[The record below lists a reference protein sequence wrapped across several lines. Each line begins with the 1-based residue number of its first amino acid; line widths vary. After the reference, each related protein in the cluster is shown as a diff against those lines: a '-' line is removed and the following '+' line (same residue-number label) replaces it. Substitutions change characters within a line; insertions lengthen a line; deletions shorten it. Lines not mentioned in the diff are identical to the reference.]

1 MARSQ
6 VTTDHEKIRN
16 WVESKG
22 GCPARVKATG
32 DKNDPGLIRIDFP
45 GFSGKESLEP
55 IPWDEFFEK
64 FDETGLAFI
73 YQDGPNTR
81 FNKLVKRETVE
92 QKSRS
97 SARKRGTGSR
107 KSRTTSRSRAT
118 AQSRSARKR
127 STRPRQAR
135 KQSTG
140 QARKRATAKRS
151 TQKRATTKRRV
162 QR

>member
-6 VTTDHEKIRN
+6 ATTDHEKIRK

-22 GCPARVKATG
+22 GCPARVKGTG
-32 DKNDPGLIRIDFP
+32 NKNDPGLIRIDFP
-45 GFSGKESLEP
+45 GFSGKDTLEP
-55 IPWDEFFEK
+55 ISWDEFFEK
-64 FDETGLAFI
+64 FDEAGLAFV

-92 QKSRS
+92 EKSRTS
-97 SARKRGTGSR
+97 TRKRGTGSR
-107 KSRTTSRSRAT
+107 KNRTSSRSRGT
-118 AQSRSARKR
+118 AQSGTGRKR
-127 STRPRQAR
+127 STRSRQAR

-140 QARKRATAKRS
+140 QARKRSTAKRS
-151 TQKRATTKRRV
+151 SPKKATTKRRL